1 VSGLINAFGIVLPAA
16 ADVQPQEAADRETPL
31 AGPRLWRPPWLL
43 AALLTLGVLGAL
55 GGTELWTA
63 ATALIQARLHAGV
76 PLDGVACA
84 LARLAGPVGRLE
96 PPCIAADAPLL
107 CVLQVY
113 DARGVSQVQPRT
125 PETAASTRAFHSA
138 LRIAFMYTL
147 RIALR
152 VRVVTGAATRP
163 QEP

>member
-1 VSGLINAFGIVLPAA
+1 VK
-16 ADVQPQEAADRETPL
+16 
-31 AGPRLWRPPWLL
+31 
-43 AALLTLGVLGAL
+43 
-55 GGTELWTA
+55 
-63 ATALIQARLHAGV
+63 
-76 PLDGVACA
+76 
-84 LARLAGPVGRLE
+84 
-96 PPCIAADAPLL
+96 
-107 CVLQVY
+107 
-113 DARGVSQVQPRT
+113 RT